1 MMKAGND
8 NAARRENYMVT
19 TDPAS
24 SSRARFPG
32 SSKKHRVRLSSD
44 GLQKELIE
52 RERSRIAR
60 DLHDGA
66 SQQIAYVLHKLELIQ
81 RSLEKQPPPQVLPE
95 VKQAHSVLQNCLN
108 DLRHSIASLL
118 PAQVEE
124 RGLVAALKALI
135 DEYSLE
141 HANIH
146 LVYDIDEL
154 YLLPFRLEAPIYR
167 MLQEALSN
175 VFKHAY
181 ATDVTIRIHIVGGA
195 LVVEV
200 DDNGIGFQPEQ
211 VVSDVG
217 NGYRDAA
224 GVVHVGLSSMRERV
238 QDAGGSWEIQSQ
250 PGHGTTVRS
259 RFPLIGPA
267 PSLTQRELDV
277 LRLVTEGLSNRQ
289 IAQRLTI
296 SSETVKTHLH
306 HIMQKLQVK
315 DRTQAAVLAAR
326 QGWL

>member
-1 MMKAGND
+1 
-8 NAARRENYMVT
+8 MVT
-19 TDPAS
+19 TDPTS
-24 SSRARFPG
+24 SSRTRFPE
-32 SSKKHRVRLSSD
+32 SCEKDEASLSAD
-44 GLQKELIE
+44 ELQKALIE

-60 DLHDGA
+60 DLHDGV

-95 VKQAHSVLQNCLN
+95 VKRAYSILQNCLN

-124 RGLVAALKALI
+124 QGFIVALKALI
-135 DEYSLE
+135 DEYRRE
-141 HANIH
+141 HTH
-146 LVYDIDEL
+146 MRVVYDIDEL
-154 YLLPFRLEAPIYR
+154 PLLPSRLEAPIYR
-167 MLQEALSN
+167 VIQEALNN
-175 VFKHAY
+175 VLKHAH
-181 ATDVTIRIHIVGGA
+181 ATDVTIHIHVGSGA

-200 DDNGIGFQPEQ
+200 DDNGVGFQPEQ
-211 VVSDVG
+211 VVSGAG
-217 NGYRDAA
+217 NGYKDAA
-224 GVVHVGLSSMRERV
+224 GVLHAGLSGMRKRV
-238 QDAGGSWEIQSQ
+238 QEAGGSWEIQSH
-250 PGHGTTVRS
+250 PGHGTTVTS
-259 RFPLIGPA
+259 HFPLVSPG
-267 PSLTQRELDV
+267 SRLTQRELDV

-306 HIMQKLQVK
+306 HIMQKLQVG